1 MTDSS
6 IDRPASARPVL
17 LLACGAA
24 FLSLLDAT
32 VVNLAIADLHRD
44 FPAATVTTLSWT
56 ITAYAVLL
64 AAMLAAA
71 GRLADTVGPR
81 RMFIGGVGA
90 FTAFSLACALAPD
103 PATLIAFRAAQG
115 IGAAA
120 MIPASLALLLT
131 GIPAGLRA
139 RSIGLWSGAGG
150 LAAAVGPALGG
161 VLVDPW
167 TWRAVFAI
175 NVPMGLAM
183 LWGARRLSSV
193 RRPGARLPDLL
204 GSVLLAA
211 GIGAVVLAVTE
222 GSTWGWTTVAT
233 WGSLAGGAAAV
244 AIAVARSR
252 THAAPAVEVSLWRNP
267 SFAATNLAS
276 LLYGAALYAW
286 LLIGVLLLTEVWHYS
301 VLKAGFAVTPGAFTS
316 MLGAVVGG
324 RLIDRYGP
332 RPVLA
337 AGALIMTGS
346 GLVTAAWLPATPHFL
361 TFWVPIGA
369 VVGFGMGAVAVA
381 TNSAAALAAPPLRFA
396 GAVGLNTT
404 ARQVGGAL
412 GIAVLDVIQRSAAD
426 DGLRAFSG
434 VYAYCTV
441 ASLACLIAGLAIRPP
456 ATVALPPSVPL
467 EGALR

>member
-6 IDRPASARPVL
+6 PDRPASARLVL

-44 FPAATVTTLSWT
+44 FPATTVTTLSWT

-71 GRLADTVGPR
+71 GRLADTVGAR
-81 RMFIGGVGA
+81 RMFIGGVGT
-90 FTAFSLACALAPD
+90 FTAFSLACAVAPN
-103 PATLIAFRAAQG
+103 PATLIAFRALQG

-131 GIPAGLRA
+131 GIPADLRA

-161 VLVDPW
+161 LLVEPW

-183 LWGARRLSSV
+183 LWGARRLSTA
-193 RRPGARLPDLL
+193 RRSGARVPDLL
-204 GSVLLAA
+204 GSMLLAA
-211 GIGAVVLAVTE
+211 GIGAVALAVTE
-222 GSTWGWTTVAT
+222 GGTWGWSAGTTWACLVGGVAA
-233 WGSLAGGAAAV
+233 GSV
-244 AIAVARSR
+244 AVARSR
-252 THAAPAVEVSLWRNP
+252 TRAAPAVEVGLWRNS

-286 LLIGVLLLTEVWHYS
+286 LLVGVLLLTEVWHYS
-301 VLKAGFAVTPGAFTS
+301 VLKAGLAVTPGAFTS
-316 MLGAVVGG
+316 MIGAVVGG

-337 AGALIMTGS
+337 AGALTMTGS
-346 GLVTAAWLPATPHFL
+346 GLATTAWLPATPHFL
-361 TFWVPIGA
+361 TFWLPVGA
-369 VVGFGMGAVAVA
+369 VVGLGMGAAAVA

-404 ARQVGGAL
+404 ARQIGGAL
-412 GIAVLDVIQRSAAD
+412 GIAVLDAIQRSAAD
-426 DGLRAFSG
+426 DGLRAFTG
-434 VYAYCTV
+434 VYAYCAA
-441 ASLACLIAGLAIRPP
+441 ASLGCLVAGLAIRPA
-456 ATVALPPSVPL
+456 ATVPVAPSIPL
-467 EGALR
+467 EGAVR

>member
-1 MTDSS
+1 MTVSPPG
-6 IDRPASARPVL
+6 RPASARLVL

-44 FPAATVTTLSWT
+44 FPAISVTTLSWT

-71 GRLADTVGPR
+71 GRLADTIGAR
-81 RMFIGGVGA
+81 RMFIGGVGG
-90 FTAFSLACALAPD
+90 FTAFSLACAVAPN
-103 PATLIAFRAAQG
+103 PATLIVLRAAQG
-115 IGAAA
+115 VGAAA

-131 GIPAGLRA
+131 GIPANLRA

-161 VLVDPW
+161 LLVEPW

-183 LWGARRLSSV
+183 LWGARRLSRSGPGGV
-193 RRPGARLPDLL
+193 RVPDLL
-204 GSVLLAA
+204 GSVLLAV

-222 GSTWGWTTVAT
+222 GGTWGWTTGAT
-233 WGSLAGGAAAV
+233 WGCLVGGLGAGSV
-244 AIAVARSR
+244 AVARSR
-252 THAAPAVEVSLWRNP
+252 MRSAPAVEVGLWRNS

-286 LLIGVLLLTEVWHYS
+286 LLIGVLLLTQVWHYS
-301 VLKAGFAVTPGAFTS
+301 VLRAGFAVTPGAVTS
-316 MLGAVVGG
+316 MIGAVVGG

-361 TFWVPIGA
+361 TFWLPIGTA
-369 VVGFGMGAVAVA
+369 VGLGMGAVAVA

-412 GIAVLDVIQRSAAD
+412 GIAVLDAIQRSATH
-426 DGLRAFSG
+426 DGLRAFTG
-434 VYAYCTV
+434 VYAYCAV
-441 ASLACLIAGLAIRPP
+441 ASLGCLVAGLAIRPS
-456 ATVALPPSVPL
+456 TTRALAPSIPL
-467 EGALR
+467 EGAVR